1 MLNELLI
8 LTKIKA
14 GDIKAFEEL
23 FRCYYS
29 PLCWYAASITGRME
43 VAEEIVEELFYVLWK
58 DREQL
63 QIFQSVKN
71 YLYRATRNQSIQ
83 YCEHEEVKERYRE
96 SVLTASSSEQA
107 TDPHQQMEYEEL
119 QKLIN
124 NTLEKL
130 PERRMQIF
138 KMHRKEI
145 CGNCSPAFSLRQNG
159 GSGNDE
165 DFTNFAKRN
174 RKLYSNEMMK
184 TDIHKIKTE
193 QAWNRLYDRLDKDH
207 LLVEDHRMP
216 KIPMWVRYG
225 TVAAMVVGLVFSTLY
240 WGFGQKEE
248 LPDFI
253 TQENQDVPTLVT
265 TLEDGSVVFLAKETS
280 IRYPEHFVSD
290 KREVSLQGDAFFDV
304 AKKQKQPFWI
314 DTKEVKIEVLG
325 TAFSV
330 KSVEDAPFRLSVQR
344 GTVRVTLKKRNKE
357 CYVKAGETVVLQS
370 QQLLLSSTENAG
382 ELNRYL
388 KHVCFKDESLGHILK
403 VMNMNAGSSQIRVAS
418 PALEKRKLTVE
429 FSNESPET
437 VATLIA
443 YALNLKCT
451 RQGDT
456 FILTE

>member
-96 SVLTASSSEQA
+96 SVLTASSSEQV

-138 KMHRKEI
+138 KMHRTE
-145 CGNCSPAFSLRQNG
+145 

>member
-1 MLNELLI
+1 
-8 LTKIKA
+8 
-14 GDIKAFEEL
+14 
-23 FRCYYS
+23 
-29 PLCWYAASITGRME
+29 
-43 VAEEIVEELFYVLWK
+43 
-58 DREQL
+58 
-63 QIFQSVKN
+63 
-71 YLYRATRNQSIQ
+71 
-83 YCEHEEVKERYRE
+83 
-96 SVLTASSSEQA
+96 
-107 TDPHQQMEYEEL
+107 
-119 QKLIN
+119 
-124 NTLEKL
+124 
-130 PERRMQIF
+130 
-138 KMHRKEI
+138 
-145 CGNCSPAFSLRQNG
+145 
-159 GSGNDE
+159 
-165 DFTNFAKRN
+165 
-174 RKLYSNEMMK
+174 MMK

-216 KIPMWVRYG
+216 KIPVWVRYG

-330 KSVEDAPFRLSVQR
+330 KSVEDTPFRLSVQR
-344 GTVRVTLKKRNKE
+344 GTVRVTLKKGNKE
-357 CYVKAGETVVLQS
+357 CYVKAGETVILQS

-388 KHVCFKDESLGHILK
+388 EHVCFKDESLGHILK
-403 VMNMNAGSSQIRVAS
+403 VMNMNAASSQIRVAS

-456 FILTE
+456 FMLTE